1 MVTKLSE
8 PTVYGLSTQLR
19 ELKGVVDGPS
29 GRIGRSVRT
38 WNDEEHFLGLNYAIQ
53 CLSHEGLQMC
63 FINEDKR
70 EAILL

>member
-8 PTVYGLSTQLR
+8 PTVYGLGRQLR

-29 GRIGRSVRT
+29 GRVGRSPCT
-38 WNDEEHFLGLNYAIQ
+38 GSGEELFLDLNYAIQ
-53 CLSHEGLQMC
+53 CLSHGGLQLC
-63 FINEDKR
+63 FINEDRR